1 MIGGGNAKMY
11 AYTANNNYYNPYVRN
26 DLELY
31 HHGIAGQKWGKRNGP
46 PYPLAAGAHSAAE
59 KKAGWKG
66 SIYKDGKSTHFSR
79 KVEKYIA
86 KKGDGKNT
94 RRARKALNLL
104 ERQKAKDTYELRKA
118 EAKGKT
124 EKADQY
130 KKRIASGEKK
140 AKELIKNYANKGYT
154 ISSAKV
160 IRDAAY
166 GKHFFTNNMTEVRG
180 IHVFTV
186 GHTLLRRGR
195 NYVEGNRYKVSKKEN
210 PRYLKRER
218 QGRNW
223 EASNRMKNVAKVAD
237 TLVFHAPGGYRVS
250 NYRRVATGRRK

>member
-1 MIGGGNAKMY
+1 MY
-11 AYTANNNYYNPYVRN
+11 TYTANNNYYNPYVRN

-31 HHGIAGQKWGKRNGP
+31 HHGILGQKWGKKNGP
-46 PYPLAAGAHSAAE
+46 PYPLSAGAHSTSE
-59 KKAGWKG
+59 KKAGWKR

-86 KKGDGKNT
+86 KKGDGKTT
-94 RRARKALNLL
+94 RRAKKALNLL

-124 EKADQY
+124 EKAAVY
-130 KKRIASGEKK
+130 KKRIAAGERT
-140 AKELIKNYANKGYT
+140 AKQLINKYANKGYT

-166 GKHFFTNNMTEVRG
+166 GKHFFTNNMAEVRG
-180 IHVFTV
+180 IPVFTV
-186 GHTLLRRGR
+186 GHTLYRRGR

-223 EASNRMKNVAKVAD
+223 EASNAMKNVAKVAD
-237 TLVFHAPGGYRVS
+237 TLVFHKPGGYRVS
-250 NYRRVATGRRK
+250 NYRRVATGRRN